1 MTISMNA
8 VFPMTAPAASTAPAA
23 GAPALTRAANGSSSG
38 AGSSA
43 ATGSSAGTGKGG
55 ATGAAA
61 ARGSGTT
68 GTAAGAA
75 NDGARTADEGSTP
88 AFGALLE
95 EAAGNAGAVPVDPA
109 AEALAPPA
117 EADAT
122 VSDPATSIAEAT
134 FAAAFP
140 EAAATAQGAPVVK
153 PVDLAAHKPVSGQG
167 AARDQTALPQATP
180 AGGQDGAGQAVAEA
194 AGDAAKGS
202 GNDAPG
208 ARDKDGADSDA
219 RLADAALADA
229 AQQVLAQ
236 TPPAGPGAPPAAAQA
251 LLSAA
256 AQAAGGG
263 ADVSADPAA
272 DGIKV
277 DAAATPAATPAL
289 AASGKGAGAS
299 HAAFSAAASTQGK
312 DAGEAPTAHAAGET
326 PRETGPALADAGSA
340 RGETATLSSPVLTQT
355 FAPVASRPAA
365 LPYPASTTASP
376 QGASVTVQ
384 EGQFGT
390 DMGVQIARALDAGGN
405 DLLIKLD
412 PRHMG
417 RIDVRLSFDHD
428 GVLRA
433 VMSADSS
440 TAAEMLRRES
450 TDLNRALADAGIRA
464 DGQSLRFDTRAGGG
478 QDGGQNGNSRWQ
490 GGQGAQGQAASG
502 FADSFGGGDDPVYRS
517 LRSSGHVDLMA

>member
-1 MTISMNA
+1 MA
-8 VFPMTAPAASTAPAA
+8 
-23 GAPALTRAANGSSSG
+23 
-38 AGSSA
+38 
-43 ATGSSAGTGKGG
+43 
-55 ATGAAA
+55 
-61 ARGSGTT
+61 
-68 GTAAGAA
+68 
-75 NDGARTADEGSTP
+75 
-88 AFGALLE
+88 
-95 EAAGNAGAVPVDPA
+95 DPA
-109 AEALAPPA
+109 I
-117 EADAT
+117 
-122 VSDPATSIAEAT
+122 SIAAAT

-153 PVDLAAHKPVSGQG
+153 PVDLAAHKPAAVQPAG
-167 AARDQTALPQATP
+167 AEQDALPQVAVATV
-180 AGGQDGAGQAVAEA
+180 QDGEGN
-194 AGDAAKGS
+194 AAKGAAKTKDAQGAKSS
-202 GNDAPG
+202 GET
-208 ARDKDGADSDA
+208 DA
-219 RLADAALADA
+219 RIADAALADA
-229 AQQVLAQ
+229 AQQALPVVAQ
-236 TPPAGPGAPPAAAQA
+236 SAAPADPASPTAAAQA
-251 LLSAA
+251 LLATA
-256 AQAAGGG
+256 AQAGGDG
-263 ADVSADPAA
+263 SAASEPAEEGGKADTVS
-272 DGIKV
+272 
-277 DAAATPAATPAL
+277 TPAL
-289 AASGKGAGAS
+289 AASGKGETAR
-299 HAAFSAAASTQGK
+299 HTAFSPAATASTASTQGK
-312 DAGEAPTAHAAGET
+312 DAGEATTAHTTGNASHEAGT
-326 PRETGPALADAGSA
+326 ALADAGSA
-340 RGETATLSSPVLTQT
+340 RGETAALSSPVLTQT

-376 QGASVTVQ
+376 QSASVTVQ